1 MKILKSFDN
10 FSLNEELSAKQK
22 KLPKGLQAAI
32 LKKQGKSPKKDD
44 EDADDDKK
52 TKKDKKCKCACESV
66 SNEQIETLFE
76 NASAGRVFDVE
87 MVKTFK
93 NEYPAVVKNK
103 IYTEKLMEHA
113 TAIKKAVK

>member
-1 MKILKSFDN
+1 MKILKSFDS

-22 KLPKGLQAAI
+22 KLPKGLQDAI

-44 EDADDDKK
+44 DEKETKKGKK
-52 TKKDKKCKCACESV
+52 TKCTCESV
-66 SNEQIETLFE
+66 SNEEIETLFE
-76 NASAGRVFDVE
+76 KASSGRIFNVD
-87 MVKTFK
+87 MVKSFK

-103 IYTEKLMEHA
+103 VYTEKLMEHA